1 METTDYLESARST
14 FTWWIDSVN
23 KRFGRPWKRDLI
35 TLFGYMSSWKTEFT
49 YFVSRKNAEQWN
61 KVCYISLEL
70 PEFDMKLRIARKRA
84 WISKEDAQTG
94 NYSLSQKE
102 IVNKEMDKMN
112 KLENLYIIK
121 PEDCGMWGIEKT
133 IHEYYD
139 KGCRLFV
146 IDNLDKIPWNEN
158 DNVRQQEISSKLQ
171 DIKNE
176 FNICII
182 LIHHAKKPYNS
193 VQQYM
198 PAGMA
203 WLRGTQK
210 ILDNST
216 QVFEVYRDLDPEN
229 SEPESKAR
237 VTLYQYKDTFEW
249 ANGCVDI
256 YFNRWDYVEKWI
268 GQQN

>member
-1 METTDYLESARST
+1 MIDYLESARSP
-14 FTWWIDSVN
+14 FTWWVDSLN

-35 TLFGYMSSWKTEFT
+35 TMFWYMSSWKTEFT
-49 YFVSRKNAEQWN
+49 YFVARKNAEIGN

-84 WISKEDAQTG
+84 GISKDDAQTG
-94 NYSLSQKE
+94 NYSLNQKE
-102 IVNKEMDKMN
+102 IVNKEMEKMN
-112 KLENLYIIK
+112 NFEDLYIIK
-121 PEDCGMWGIEKT
+121 PEDCGIGWIEKT

-139 KGCRLFV
+139 KWCRLFV

-182 LIHHAKKPYNS
+182 LIHHAKKPFNS
-193 VQQYM
+193 QQQYM
-198 PAGMA
+198 PAWMV
-203 WLRGTQK
+203 WLRGSQK

-229 SEPESKAR
+229 EWDEIKAR
-237 VTLYQYKDTFEW
+237 VTLYQYKDTFEG
-249 ANGCVDI
+249 ANGSVDI
-256 YFNRWDYVEKWI
+256 YFNKWDYTEKWI